1 MANSVTQRPEEP
13 NEARVGE
20 LGRILEESLNEIYV
34 FDAESLR
41 FLEVN
46 RGARQNL
53 GYSMEELRA
62 MTPLD
67 LKPELTAQSFAPLI
81 QPLLDGQR
89 QKVTFETAHRRKHG
103 TLYPVEVHLQ
113 LSTFEGLPAFVAII
127 LDTTERTRVE
137 KALEESEETHRITL
151 QSISDAVFVTDE
163 AGHLCYVCPNVN
175 VIFGFSET
183 EVVAM
188 GNIATILGD
197 DIVDDHEL
205 EMSSEI
211 SNVERATLDKYGD
224 QHDLLIN
231 VKRVAIRGGTRLYT
245 CRDVTKLKETQDRL
259 VQAERLAAIGQMVT
273 VIAHESRNAIQRI
286 RAHAEMLP
294 IDLAG
299 SDIAVSASSK
309 IEKACDDVRSLLDE
323 VRSYAA
329 PISLAFSQCSIG
341 EILDEAW
348 ANVEAVWQARDASF
362 DAIVDPSDIVC
373 RGDRQRMVQVFR
385 NLFEN
390 SLAACSDPARIEIRC
405 SDYRTNGAERLQI
418 TVRDNGPGLTAEQER
433 RIFEPFYTTK
443 SQGTGLGMAIAQRI
457 IEAHGGRISVGE
469 GDRPGAEFLIEL
481 PRKESSTADC

>member
-103 TLYPVEVHLQ
+103 TQYPVEVHLQ

-163 AGHLCYVCPNVN
+163 SGHLCYVCPNVN

-211 SNVERATLDKYGD
+211 SNVERVTLDKYGD

-245 CRDVTKLKETQDRL
+245 CRDVTKLKEAQDRL

-323 VRSYAA
+323 VRGYAA
-329 PISLAFSQCSIG
+329 PISLEFSQCRIG

-348 ANVEAVWQARDASF
+348 ANVEAVW
-362 DAIVDPSDIVC
+362 
-373 RGDRQRMVQVFR
+373 
-385 NLFEN
+385 
-390 SLAACSDPARIEIRC
+390 RC
-405 SDYRTNGAERLQI
+405 L
-418 TVRDNGPGLTAEQER
+418 
-433 RIFEPFYTTK
+433 
-443 SQGTGLGMAIAQRI
+443 
-457 IEAHGGRISVGE
+457 
-469 GDRPGAEFLIEL
+469 
-481 PRKESSTADC
+481 SS